1 MVSDDEAWGTGLTA
15 RTLPTLTQALLD
27 QLLEIQGPRAAA
39 ISRKLNDGSI
49 TINRARQLHGL
60 QTLGWMAESAQKL
73 LDLPEAAAVAPKW
86 AKAGGYD
93 EVFGPCILDAHGEPL
108 VAVDHLAT
116 DAEGIRDRLL
126 EALQ

>member
-1 MVSDDEAWGTGLTA
+1 MV
-15 RTLPTLTQALLD
+15 
-27 QLLEIQGPRAAA
+27 
-39 ISRKLNDGSI
+39 
-49 TINRARQLHGL
+49 
-60 QTLGWMAESAQKL
+60 LG
-73 LDLPEAAAVAPKW
+73 LPEAAAVA

-93 EVFGPCILDAHGEPL
+93 EVYGPCILDAHGEPL